1 MKRQSLNLIDQFNN
15 FNYCLI
21 INLYIMYSQ
30 FTIAMGIIHC
40 IYGLAVGNVA
50 NDEHNQPHP
59 TRFFSFSFDS
69 ESFLYGLQIFVPST
83 NEVRSRTIH
92 LFTIYQRIIFGFI

>member
-1 MKRQSLNLIDQFNN
+1 
-15 FNYCLI
+15 
-21 INLYIMYSQ
+21 
-30 FTIAMGIIHC
+30 MGIIHC

-69 ESFLYGLQIFVPST
+69 ECLFGLLISAAST
-83 NEVRSRTIH
+83 NEVTK
-92 LFTIYQRIIFGFI
+92 LFIVGELIPSLYI